1 MRIYSY
7 PAPGFVINS
16 KQRKKAD
23 LNSCEAPACG
33 PALIFLSDSNFNGEL
48 VQMISSTSFRP
59 RLIVVF
65 ILIFTCST
73 ALHAGVVD
81 DIAGDFK
88 PVSGYLVMPEGDEY
102 IIDLDKTHGISTGDI
117 FSVLAPGKK
126 IVHPV
131 TQKVLGTLE
140 EVKGIL
146 KVSRIKKGF
155 SFARP
160 VGESTKIK
168 IGDPIRRYGNLA
180 AIFWDYTGKGRSFF
194 SELQKA
200 LPDLKWQDYN
210 TAQKSRPT
218 QPAAN
223 ADTRNALTFILTA
236 GGLEVRDPEF
246 SVLHSYDTPESLSKT
261 GASAPTAAAAAV
273 VPVIVTTP
281 LKADPDVKTALPAR
295 KETTGV
301 KTQAPVFSEA
311 QTIANLPD
319 VSLITDFIKYDDQ
332 LLMAS
337 TDGAQIQIFNVSHDL
352 KLIASGAPAYPVRIL
367 SVKWWTPG
375 NGPRLYL
382 VANVWSD
389 RDKNVRGNLFVLDG
403 DALRLK
409 IQRIP
414 RILGTFDLNGDGW
427 PETLLG
433 QEFAGDTFFGR
444 RLNEL
449 KLSDDKIHYLK
460 PNIELPRHFI
470 VLGSVFADLTGDG
483 QLESAYIR
491 SRILYIYAGK
501 KRLYKSPKQMGGSL
515 SFLTYDI
522 DPTFKNVQ
530 TISVEF
536 EISPVATDL
545 DGDGQPELLAVAS
558 DRSFFG
564 SLAISSGV
572 KKSWLAIFKYKGGRF
587 ESGTLGNE
595 LDTPLQGLTVARK
608 RVLLVATASG
618 NLLGEGA
625 QSHLISYS
633 LAQ

>member
-1 MRIYSY
+1 V
-7 PAPGFVINS
+7 A
-16 KQRKKAD
+16 
-23 LNSCEAPACG
+23 
-33 PALIFLSDSNFNGEL
+33 
-48 VQMISSTSFRP
+48 
-59 RLIVVF
+59 F
-65 ILIFTCST
+65 ILIFGCST

-102 IIDLDKTHGISTGDI
+102 IIDLDNTHGISTGDI

-168 IGDPIRRYGNLA
+168 RGDPIRRYGNLT

-194 SELQKA
+194 IQLQKA

-210 TAQKSRPT
+210 HAQNSRPT

-223 ADTRNALTFILTA
+223 VDTRNSLTFILTD
-236 GGLEVRDPEF
+236 GVLVVRDPEF
-246 SVLHSYDTPESLSKT
+246 SVLQSYDTSGSLSKT
-261 GASAPTAAAAAV
+261 GASVPSAAAAA
-273 VPVIVTTP
+273 PVIVATP
-281 LKADPDVKTALPAR
+281 LKPDPDVKTAVPGR

-301 KTQAPVFSEA
+301 KALAPVFSEA
-311 QTIANLPD
+311 QTIASLPN

-337 TDGAQIQIFNVSHDL
+337 TNGDQIQIFNVANDL
-352 KLIASGAPAYPVRIL
+352 NPIASGAPTYPVRIL
-367 SVKWWTPG
+367 SLKWWAPG

-382 VANVWSD
+382 AATVWSD
-389 RDKNVRGNLFVLDG
+389 RDKNVRGNLFLLDG
-403 DALRLK
+403 KALRLK
-409 IQRIP
+409 IQNIP
-414 RILGTFDLNGDGW
+414 RILGTFDFNGDGW

-449 KLSDDKIHYLK
+449 KLTGDKIQYLK
-460 PNIELPRHFI
+460 PNTELPRHFT

-483 QLESAYIR
+483 QLEAVYIR
-491 SRILYIYAGK
+491 SRILYIYSGK
-501 KRLYKSPKQMGGSL
+501 KRLYKSPKKMGGSL

-530 TISVEF
+530 TTTVEF
-536 EISPVATDL
+536 EVSPVATDL
-545 DGDGQPELLAVAS
+545 DGDGHPELLAVAS
-558 DRSFFG
+558 DRSIFG
-564 SLAISSGV
+564 SLAISPGV
-572 KKSWLAIFKYKGGRF
+572 EKSWLAIFKYKDGRF

-595 LDTPLQGLTVARK
+595 IDTPLQGLTVARK
-608 RVLLVATASG
+608 RALLVATASG

-625 QSHLISYS
+625 RSHLISFS

>member
-1 MRIYSY
+1 
-7 PAPGFVINS
+7 
-16 KQRKKAD
+16 
-23 LNSCEAPACG
+23 
-33 PALIFLSDSNFNGEL
+33 
-48 VQMISSTSFRP
+48 MISSTSFTP
-59 RLIVVF
+59 KLIVAF
-65 ILIFTCST
+65 ILIFGCST
-73 ALHAGVVD
+73 VLQAGVVD

-88 PVSGYLVMPEGDEY
+88 PISGYVVMPEGDEY
-102 IIDLDKTHGISTGDI
+102 VIDLDNTHGIATGDI

-131 TQKVLGTLE
+131 TQKILGTLE
-140 EVKGIL
+140 EVKGVL
-146 KVSRIKKGF
+146 KVTRIKKGF
-155 SFARP
+155 SFARS
-160 VGESTKIK
+160 VGKPAKIK
-168 IGDPIRRYGNLA
+168 RGDPIRRYGNLTA
-180 AIFWDYTGKGRSFF
+180 VFWDYTGKGRSFF
-194 SELQKA
+194 IQLQKA
-200 LPDLKWQDYN
+200 LPDLKWQDYQ
-210 TAQKSRPT
+210 TAQNSRPK

-223 ADTRNALTFILTA
+223 ADTRNSLTFILTDE
-236 GGLEVRDPEF
+236 GLEVRDPEF
-246 SVLHSYDTPESLSKT
+246 FVLQSYDTPQSLSKT
-261 GASAPTAAAAAV
+261 GVSAPTAAAAATAAA
-273 VPVIVTTP
+273 PVIVATP
-281 LKADPDVKTALPAR
+281 LKADPDVKTAVPAR
-295 KETTGV
+295 KETSGV
-301 KTQAPVFSEA
+301 KVLAPVFSEA
-311 QTIANLPD
+311 QTIANLPN
-319 VSLITDFIKYDDQ
+319 VSLITDFIKYGDQ

-337 TDGAQIQIFNVSHDL
+337 TNGAQIQIFDVAHDL
-352 KLIASGAPAYPVRIL
+352 KLIAGGAPAYPVRIL

-375 NGPRLYL
+375 NGRRLYL
-382 VANVWSD
+382 AANVWSE
-389 RDKNVRGNLFVLDG
+389 RDKNVRGNLFLLDG
-403 DALRLK
+403 KALRLK

-414 RILGTFDLNGDGW
+414 RILGTFDMNGDGW

-444 RLNEL
+444 RFNEL
-449 KLSDDKIHYLK
+449 KLSDDQIQYLK
-460 PNIELPRHFI
+460 PNTELPRHFT

-483 QLESAYIR
+483 RLEAAYIR

-530 TISVEF
+530 TTSVAF

-558 DRSFFG
+558 DRSIFG

-618 NLLGEGA
+618 NLMGEGA

>member
-1 MRIYSY
+1 
-7 PAPGFVINS
+7 
-16 KQRKKAD
+16 
-23 LNSCEAPACG
+23 
-33 PALIFLSDSNFNGEL
+33 
-48 VQMISSTSFRP
+48 MISSNSFRP
-59 RLIVVF
+59 SLIVVF
-65 ILIFTCST
+65 TLIFSCST
-73 ALHAGVVD
+73 VLHAGVVD

-88 PVSGYLVMPEGDEY
+88 PISGYLVMPEGDEY
-102 IIDLDKTHGISTGDI
+102 IIDLDNTHGISTGDI

-131 TQKVLGTLE
+131 TKKILGTLE
-140 EVKGIL
+140 EVNGIL
-146 KVSRIKKGF
+146 KITRIRKGF

-160 VGESTKIK
+160 VGKPKNIK
-168 IGDPIRRYGNLA
+168 RGDPIRRYGNLK

-194 SELQKA
+194 IQLQKA

-210 TAQKSRPT
+210 HAQNSRPT

-223 ADTRNALTFILTA
+223 ADTRNSLTFILTD
-236 GGLEVRDPEF
+236 GGLVVRDPEF
-246 SVLHSYDTPESLSKT
+246 SVLQSYDTSGSLSKT
-261 GASAPTAAAAAV
+261 GASAPTAAGAAAA
-273 VPVIVTTP
+273 PVIVTTP
-281 LKADPDVKTALPAR
+281 LKPDPDVKTAVPAR
-295 KETTGV
+295 KETNDEKALV
-301 KTQAPVFSEA
+301 PVFSEA
-311 QTIANLPD
+311 QTIANLPN

-337 TDGAQIQIFNVSHDL
+337 TNGAQIQIFDVAHDL
-352 KLIASGAPAYPVRIL
+352 KLIAGGAPAYPVRIL

-375 NGPRLYL
+375 NGRRLYL
-382 VANVWSD
+382 AANVWSE
-389 RDKNVRGNLFVLDG
+389 RDKNVRGNLFLLDG
-403 DALRLK
+403 KALRLK

-414 RILGTFDLNGDGW
+414 RILGTFDMNGDGW

-433 QEFAGDTFFGR
+433 QEFSGDTFFGR
-444 RLNEL
+444 RFNEL
-449 KLSDDKIHYLK
+449 KLSDDQIHYLK
-460 PNIELPRHFI
+460 PNTELPRHFT

-483 QLESAYIR
+483 RLEAAYIR

-501 KRLYKSPKQMGGSL
+501 KRLYQSPKQMGGSL

-530 TISVEF
+530 TISVAF

-545 DGDGQPELLAVAS
+545 DGDGKPELLAVAS
-558 DRSFFG
+558 DRSIFG

>member
-1 MRIYSY
+1 
-7 PAPGFVINS
+7 
-16 KQRKKAD
+16 
-23 LNSCEAPACG
+23 
-33 PALIFLSDSNFNGEL
+33 
-48 VQMISSTSFRP
+48 
-59 RLIVVF
+59 
-65 ILIFTCST
+65 
-73 ALHAGVVD
+73 
-81 DIAGDFK
+81 
-88 PVSGYLVMPEGDEY
+88 MPEGDEY
-102 IIDLDKTHGISTGDI
+102 IIDLDKTHEISTGDI

-146 KVSRIKKGF
+146 KVTRIKKGL

-160 VGESTKIK
+160 VGKSTNIK
-168 IGDPIRRYGNLA
+168 RGDPIRRYGNLP
-180 AIFWDYTGKGRSFF
+180 AIFWDYTDKGRSFF
-194 SELQKA
+194 IQLQKA

-210 TAQKSRPT
+210 NAQKSRPKK
-218 QPAAN
+218 PAVNAN
-223 ADTRNALTFILTA
+223 SWNSLTFILTA

-246 SVLHSYDTPESLSKT
+246 FVLHSYDSPDLISKT
-261 GASAPTAAAAAV
+261 GASPPTAAAAA
-273 VPVIVTTP
+273 PVIATTP
-281 LKADPDVKTALPAR
+281 RKPDAGVKTAAPAR
-295 KETTGV
+295 KETTDV
-301 KTQAPVFSEA
+301 KALAPVYSEA
-311 QTIANLPD
+311 QTIANLPS

-337 TDGAQIQIFNVSHDL
+337 TNGAQIQIFNVAHDL
-352 KLIASGAPAYPVRIL
+352 KLIASGAPTYPVRIL
-367 SVKWWTPG
+367 SVKWWAPG
-375 NGPRLYL
+375 NGHRLYL
-382 VANVWSD
+382 AANVWSD

-403 DALRLK
+403 EALRLK
-409 IQRIP
+409 KQRIS

-433 QEFAGDTFFGR
+433 QEFAGETFFGR

-449 KLSDDKIHYLK
+449 KLIDDKIDYLT
-460 PNIELPRHFI
+460 PNTVLPRHFT

-483 QLESAYIR
+483 QLEVAYIR
-491 SRILYIYAGK
+491 SRILYIYSGK

-522 DPTFKNVQ
+522 DPTFKDVQ
-530 TISVEF
+530 TTSVAF
-536 EISPVATDL
+536 EVSPVATDL
-545 DGDGQPELLAVAS
+545 DGDGRPELLAVAS
-558 DRSFFG
+558 DRSIIG

-572 KKSWLAIFKYKGGRF
+572 ERSWLAIFKYKGGRF

-595 LDTPLQGLTVARK
+595 IDTPLQGLTVARK

>member
-1 MRIYSY
+1 
-7 PAPGFVINS
+7 
-16 KQRKKAD
+16 
-23 LNSCEAPACG
+23 
-33 PALIFLSDSNFNGEL
+33 
-48 VQMISSTSFRP
+48 MISFTSLRH
-59 RLIVVF
+59 RLILAF
-65 ILIFTCST
+65 ILIFGCATG
-73 ALHAGVVD
+73 LHAGVVD

-88 PVSGYLVMPEGDEY
+88 PISGYLVMPEGAEY
-102 IIDLDKTHGISTGDI
+102 IIDLDDTHGISTGDI

-131 TQKVLGTLE
+131 TKKVLGTLE

-146 KVSRIKKGF
+146 KVTRIKKSF

-160 VGESTKIK
+160 VGKSKNIK
-168 IGDPIRRYGNLA
+168 RGDPIRRYGNLT

-194 SELQKA
+194 SQLQKG

-210 TAQKSRPT
+210 RAQNSRPT

-223 ADTRNALTFILTA
+223 ADTRIALTFILTD
-236 GGLEVRDPEF
+236 GGLVVRDPEF
-246 SVLHSYDTPESLSKT
+246 SVLKSYDIPESLSKT
-261 GASAPTAAAAAV
+261 GASAPTAAAAATA
-273 VPVIVTTP
+273 PVIVTTP
-281 LKADPDVKTALPAR
+281 PKPDPDVKTAVPAR

-311 QTIANLPD
+311 QTIANLPN

-337 TDGAQIQIFNVSHDL
+337 TNGTQIQIFNVAHDL
-352 KLIASGAPAYPVRIL
+352 KLIADGAPAYPVRIL
-367 SVKWWTPG
+367 SLKWWAPG
-375 NGPRLYL
+375 DGPGLYL
-382 VANVWSD
+382 AANVWSE
-389 RDKNVRGNLFVLDG
+389 RDKNVRGNLFLLDG
-403 DALRLK
+403 EALRLK
-409 IQRIP
+409 IQGIP
-414 RILGTFDLNGDGW
+414 RILGTFDLNGDGR

-433 QEFAGDTFFGR
+433 QEFSGETFFGR

-449 KLSDDKIHYLK
+449 KLSDDKIQYLK
-460 PNIELPRHFI
+460 PKTVLPRHFT
-470 VLGSVFADLTGDG
+470 VLGSVLADLTGDG
-483 QLESAYIR
+483 QLEAVYIR

-536 EISPVATDL
+536 EVSPVASDL

-558 DRSFFG
+558 DRSIFG
-564 SLAISSGV
+564 SLAISPGV
-572 KKSWLAIFKYKGGRF
+572 KKSWLAIFKYKNGRF
-587 ESGTLGNE
+587 ESGSLGNE

>member
-1 MRIYSY
+1 M
-7 PAPGFVINS
+7 IN
-16 KQRKKAD
+16 
-23 LNSCEAPACG
+23 
-33 PALIFLSDSNFNGEL
+33 
-48 VQMISSTSFRP
+48 STSFGH
-59 RLIVVF
+59 RLLVAF
-65 ILIFTCST
+65 ILIFGCST

-81 DIAGDFK
+81 DIVGDFK
-88 PVSGYLVMPEGDEY
+88 PISGYLVMPEGDEY
-102 IIDLDKTHGISTGDI
+102 IIDLDNAHGISAGDI

-131 TQKVLGTLE
+131 TKKELGTLE

-146 KVSRIKKGF
+146 KVTRIKKGF

-160 VGESTKIK
+160 VGESTNIK
-168 IGDPIRRYGNLA
+168 RGDPIRRYGNLT

-194 SELQKA
+194 SELQKG
-200 LPDLKWQDYN
+200 LPDLKWQDYT
-210 TAQKSRPT
+210 TAQNSRPK

-223 ADTRNALTFILTA
+223 TDTRNALTFILTA

-246 SVLHSYDTPESLSKT
+246 SVLHSYDTPDPLSKT
-261 GASAPTAAAAAV
+261 DASPPTAAAAA
-273 VPVIVTTP
+273 PVIVTTP
-281 LKADPDVKTALPAR
+281 LKADPEVKTAVPAR

-311 QTIANLPD
+311 QTIANLPE

-337 TDGAQIQIFNVSHDL
+337 TNGAQIQIYNVAHDL
-352 KLIASGAPAYPVRIL
+352 KLVASGAPAYPVRIL
-367 SVKWWTPG
+367 SVKWWAPG

-382 VANVWSD
+382 AANVWSE
-389 RDKNVRGNLFVLDG
+389 RDKNVRGNLFLLDG
-403 DALRLK
+403 EVLRPK
-409 IQRIP
+409 IERIP
-414 RILGTFDLNGDGW
+414 RILGSFDLDGDGW

-444 RLNEL
+444 RFNEL
-449 KLSDDKIHYLK
+449 KLSDDKIQYLK
-460 PNIELPRHFI
+460 PNTELPRHFT

-483 QLESAYIR
+483 QLEAAYIR
-491 SRILYIYAGK
+491 SKILYIYAGK
-501 KRLYKSPKQMGGSL
+501 KRLYQSPKQMGGSL

-530 TISVEF
+530 TTTVEF
-536 EISPVATDL
+536 EVSPVATDL
-545 DGDGQPELLAVAS
+545 DGDGHPELLAVAS
-558 DRSFFG
+558 DRSIFG
-564 SLAISSGV
+564 SLSTSPGV
-572 KKSWLAIFKYKGGRF
+572 KKSWLAVFKYKAGRF
-587 ESGTLGNE
+587 ESGILGNE
-595 LDTPLQGLTVARK
+595 IDTPLQGLTVARK

-618 NLLGEGA
+618 NLLDEGA